1 MNTIKKDHWFIH
13 NNQLTISLMRFYV
26 EISMINDSNYIYF
39 LLRVVNTEQKPKEI
53 SFMFDSLEESI
64 AFTEEVVD
72 ECKTFDEIIKNYRLI
87 QDNRSNMLKM
97 ENDYGCQKRLQ

>member
-1 MNTIKKDHWFIH
+1 MNAIKKNHWLIH
-13 NNQLTISLMRFYV
+13 ENQLAISLMRFDA

-39 LLRVVNTEQKPKEI
+39 LLRVATIGKNPKEI

-72 ECKTFDEIIKNYRLI
+72 ECENFDEIIKNYNLI
-87 QDNRSNMLKM
+87 QDNRGKMLKL
-97 ENDYGCQKRLQ
+97 EIDYGCKKRLQ